1 MSNRPITED
10 DLHAY
15 IDGALDAARHKD
27 VERYLACHDDVAV
40 RVAGYRKD
48 RDILRNAFARVA
60 GEPVPSRLNVDRMVV
75 AQRQASRY
83 QIWHL
88 AAAAMVMLV
97 VGAAGGWSLHGQLRS
112 PDPTVA
118 MAAPATGIAAL
129 AREAADS
136 YDVYAPDTFRPVE
149 MRADDSADFVR
160 WASQRLSH
168 PVRLPD
174 LAPAGYRFMGGRII
188 ATAHGPAAML
198 MYDDDKG
205 VRLVMLT
212 RPMEVDQ
219 NAAMTSS
226 HRGELGGY
234 SWADKGLG
242 YSVVAPLAD
251 GTLHPLADEI
261 RRQLG
266 HDI

>member
-1 MSNRPITED
+1 MSDRPITED

-15 IDGALDAARHKD
+15 VDLALDAARHGE
-27 VERYLACHDDVAV
+27 VERYLARHEDVAA

-48 RDILRNAFARVA
+48 RDLLRNAFARVA
-60 GEPVPSRLNVDRMVV
+60 EEPVPSRLNVDRMI
-75 AQRQASRY
+75 AQRHASRY
-83 QIWHL
+83 QVWQL
-88 AAAAMVMLV
+88 AVAAMVMLV
-97 VGAAGGWSLHGQLRS
+97 VGVAGGWSLHGQWG
-112 PDPTVA
+112 PPVA
-118 MAAPATGIAAL
+118 VVAAGPASGIAAL
-129 AREAADS
+129 ASEAADS
-136 YDVYAPDTFRPVE
+136 YAVYAPDSFRPVE

-168 PVRLPD
+168 PVRVPD

-212 RPMEVDQ
+212 RPMEIDQ
-219 NAAMTSS
+219 NAPMTSS
-226 HRGELGGY
+226 HRGDLGGY

-242 YSVVAPLAD
+242 YSVVAPLGD
-251 GTLHPLADEI
+251 GLLHPLADEI

-266 HDI
+266 RDI